1 MNNTRTRLLAVAAAA
16 VTAAVALA
24 GCSSGNPLS
33 STSSPASSG
42 GGASNAIVVGSQ
54 SYPSNEII
62 AEVYAQALEAKGLT
76 VTRKFDIGQR
86 NAYMPAIKSGE
97 VQLFPEYTGNL
108 LQYFDP
114 KATETDP
121 QGVYNAL
128 KSALP
133 ASLTVLDMATA
144 ADQDSYTVTKAF
156 ADKWHL
162 KTMADLANV
171 KVPLTLGGNAELA
184 DRPYGPKGL
193 KSTYGV
199 STGFKATGDTTEQA
213 LVAGTINIADIYT
226 SDPKIKTDKLVVLQ
240 DPKALILSSNIVP
253 LVNKSVAGKVSA
265 VIDAVQAKLTPDVLV
280 EWNVENT
287 VDQQSA
293 AQIATKWLTEQ
304 GLK

>member
-33 STSSPASSG
+33 TSSSPASSG
-42 GGASNAIVVGSQ
+42 GASDTIVVGSQ
-54 SYPSNEII
+54 SYPSTEII
-62 AEVYAQALEAKGLT
+62 AEVYAQALEAKGLK

-128 KSALP
+128 RAALP
-133 ASLTVLDMATA
+133 SSLTVLDMATA

-162 KTMADLANV
+162 KTIADLAKV
-171 KVPLTLGGNAELA
+171 KAPLTLGGNAELA

-199 STGFKATGDTTEQA
+199 TAGFKATGDTTEQA

-253 LVNKSVAGKVSA
+253 LVNKDVAGKVA
-265 VIDAVQAKLTPDVLV
+265 VVINEVQAKLTPDVLV

-293 AQIATKWLTEQ
+293 AQIATKWLSDS